1 MTPDRHFFVALTFD
15 VDAEAL
21 WINRDPENASRPVIM
36 SQGRYGAEVGLR
48 RILDLLSDHSV
59 VATFFVPGWVAEQ
72 HPREISNIVAQGHEV
87 AHHGY
92 LHEWPSRLEIEDER
106 AVLRRGTEA
115 IVRTIGVRPLGY
127 RAPGLELSAH
137 TLELLSEEG
146 FRYSSNLMDRDA
158 PYIIRLSTSEL
169 VELPLDW
176 ALTDSTHF
184 LYSLQLPGTR
194 IAPSSVAREIWFDA
208 LDAAHAS
215 GHPFLLTMHPQL
227 IGRPYRIGLLD
238 DVIRRAKSH
247 ANVRFVACRDLAD
260 SLHEVTEVDRR

>member
-1 MTPDRHFFVALTFD
+1 MTPDRPFHVALTFD
-15 VDAEAL
+15 VDAETL
-21 WINRDPENASRPVIM
+21 WLNRDPENVSRPVVM

-48 RILDLLSDHSV
+48 RILDLLGDHSV

-72 HPREISNIVAQGHEV
+72 YPREISDIVARGHEV
-87 AHHGY
+87 GHHGY
-92 LHEWPSRLEIEDER
+92 LHEWPSRLELEEER
-106 AVLRRGTEA
+106 AILRRGIEA
-115 IVRTIGVRPLGY
+115 LTHTIGVRPLGY

-137 TLELLSEEG
+137 TLELLSEAG

-158 PYIIRLSTSEL
+158 PYVVRLSAAEL

-184 LYSLQLPGTR
+184 LYALQLPGTR

-208 LDAAHAS
+208 LDAAHAA
-215 GHPFLLTMHPQL
+215 GYPFLLTMHPQL

-247 ANVRFVACRDLAD
+247 ANVRFVTCLDLAGTVREGD
-260 SLHEVTEVDRR
+260 AG